1 MNGHDIFAALP
12 AAALSEPCL
21 RQIDRIASSLIRHAA
36 YNTTPSLQ
44 ERLEEEWLAEMAGR
58 AGRIARLR
66 LALGCWWAA
75 SVIAH
80 EWAVNGVAAT
90 PGSDSTAAAYAARGP
105 GFLSPRTV
113 ALFLIA
119 CLHLALIY
127 FLAIGLGNRT
137 VAALPHSMVIMV
149 PEVPR
154 TRQPPPP
161 PPSVR
166 LRQLPIEV
174 VEPVVTLSP
183 PGDAGS
189 VQSVPFDESR
199 EPAVAPPPKVDRI
212 IGGPGKGF
220 PATADYYPD
229 ASRRLGEQ
237 GVTAVQVCVDPR
249 GRLTSEPT
257 VTQSSGS
264 ARLDGS
270 ALTLAR
276 AGSGYY
282 RPTTED
288 GRAVSACFPFRIRF
302 ELATPHR

>member
-12 AAALSEPCL
+12 AAALLEPWL
-21 RQIDRIASSLIRHAA
+21 RQIDRMASRLIRHAA
-36 YNTTPSLQ
+36 HNTPPPLQ

-58 AGRIARLR
+58 AGRSARLR

-80 EWAVNGVAAT
+80 EWAVSGVTATT
-90 PGSDSTAAAYAARGP
+90 PGSSSTGAAYAAHGP
-105 GFLSPRTV
+105 GFLSPRTA
-113 ALFLIA
+113 ALILIA

-137 VAALPHSMVIMV
+137 VAALPSFTVTTV
-149 PEVPR
+149 PDENR
-154 TRQPPPP
+154 TREPPPP

-166 LRQLPIEV
+166 LAHLPIEV
-174 VEPVVTLSP
+174 VEPAIALSLP
-183 PGDAGS
+183 RDASS
-189 VQSVPFDESR
+189 VQDIPFDGPK
-199 EPAVAPPPKVDRI
+199 EPPTAPPAKVDRI
-212 IGGPGKGF
+212 VGGPGKGF
-220 PATADYYPD
+220 PATADDYPD

-237 GVTAVQVCVDPR
+237 GVTALQVCVDDH

-257 VTQSSGS
+257 LIQSSGS
-264 ARLDGS
+264 PRLDGN

-276 AGSGYY
+276 AGSGHY

-288 GRAVSACFPFRIRF
+288 GRAVNACFPFRIRF
-302 ELATPHR
+302 ELAERR